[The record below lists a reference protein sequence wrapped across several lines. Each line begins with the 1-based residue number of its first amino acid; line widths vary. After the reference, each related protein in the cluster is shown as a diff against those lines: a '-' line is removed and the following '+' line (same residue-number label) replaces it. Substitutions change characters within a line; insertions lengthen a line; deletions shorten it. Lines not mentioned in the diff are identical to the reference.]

1 MSKVEWF
8 CKCLP
13 KVATVFL
20 YRYFWPLWSPY
31 PGVAEPLAGGGWGW
45 GWVASQRARCTYLSS
60 IVKKRA
66 LQSSRADYKGF
77 ATNYFLRLN
86 QNDFKR
92 PLARASRCCNRIEAE
107 VSLTITKRFWLSHSF
122 GENYF
127 FSRSFLDR
135 IGTFPPKKN
144 SNWWLFLEQ
153 LLIISGF
160 SKKKSKKLLKSKYFY
175 FFESVGSQKRSNMFE
190 ALWTKILN
198 EEWKIPNPLRAVKV
212 RVTRLE

>member
-31 PGVAEPLAGGGWGW
+31 PRVAEPLAGGGG
-45 GWVASQRARCTYLSS
+45 GGSQSEGSMHLLKLDR
-60 IVKKRA
+60 KKRA

-92 PLARASRCCNRIEAE
+92 PLARASSCCNRIEAE

-160 SKKKSKKLLKSKYFY
+160 SKKI
-175 FFESVGSQKRSNMFE
+175 QKVIKIKIFLFLRISRKPKMFKHVRS
-190 ALWTKILN
+190 ALNKN
-198 EEWKIPNPLRAVKV
+198 PEWRMVDPQAYSLPS
-212 RVTRLE
+212 T